1 MATRTT
7 CKTVPEADTPKAS
20 TTPDTMAKDKAEDFK
35 QHCIDLGI
43 KICDDVMHGNA
54 GDRYKAV
61 DAVVALYSAVK

>member
-1 MATRTT
+1 MATR
-7 CKTVPEADTPKAS
+7 KTVPEADTLKAP
-20 TTPDTMAKDKAEDFK
+20 TPAPAKDKAEDFK

>member
-7 CKTVPEADTPKAS
+7 RKTAPEADTPKAPTS
-20 TTPDTMAKDKAEDFK
+20 DAPAKDKAEDFK

>member
-7 CKTVPEADTPKAS
+7 RKIVPEADTPKA
-20 TTPDTMAKDKAEDFK
+20 PMLDAPAKDKAEDFK

>member
-7 CKTVPEADTPKAS
+7 HKTVPEADTPKAP
-20 TTPDTMAKDKAEDFK
+20 TPDAPAKDTAEDFK
-35 QHCIDLGI
+35 QHCINLGI

-61 DAVVALYSAVK
+61 DAVVALYNAVK

>member
-1 MATRTT
+1 MATR
-7 CKTVPEADTPKAS
+7 KTAPEADTPKA
-20 TTPDTMAKDKAEDFK
+20 PAKDKAEDFK

>member
-7 CKTVPEADTPKAS
+7 RKTVPEADTPKAS
-20 TTPDTMAKDKAEDFK
+20 TTPDVPAKDKAEDFK

-61 DAVVALYSAVK
+61 DAIVALYSVVK

>member
-7 CKTVPEADTPKAS
+7 RKTVPEADTLKAPM
-20 TTPDTMAKDKAEDFK
+20 PDAPAKEDKAEDFK

>member
-7 CKTVPEADTPKAS
+7 RKTVPEADTLKA
-20 TTPDTMAKDKAEDFK
+20 PMLDAPAKDKAEDFK

-61 DAVVALYSAVK
+61 DAIVALYSVVK